1 VTPVSEDRD
10 VDPEWSPDGKKIVFV
25 RNGEIWV
32 MNSDGSGQTQ
42 LTFERT
48 KVIEL
53 AKKKQKEEN
62 TKRKQALEKALQE
75 ERTGA
80 AIPQDEPPAQPLG
93 KGPLSGTWQASA
105 GAQFRIDD
113 DGATATIELGSGDI
127 LQTFSGKL
135 TRGNKGPDSKVLTGT
150 LDAVFTPDAP
160 KRYAIRVVA
169 TVADQDHLRLRCSD
183 WPSWNNVG
191 KKLGTRTLNETW
203 TRQQ

>member
-1 VTPVSEDRD
+1 
-10 VDPEWSPDGKKIVFV
+10 
-25 RNGEIWV
+25 

-80 AIPQDEPPAQPLG
+80 AIPQDESSAQPLG
-93 KGPLSGTWQASA
+93 KGPLSGRWQASA
-105 GAQFRIDD
+105 DDQFQIED
-113 DGATATIELGSGDI
+113 DGTTVEIKLIRSDN

-135 TRGNKGPDSKVLTGT
+135 TRDANEPDTKPLKGDLDAIFKLDATKEYKISVTAMIVDANHLRLNCSGCPVWKNGRKLPGSRDSKVVWTRSSN
-150 LDAVFTPDAP
+150 TP
-160 KRYAIRVVA
+160 
-169 TVADQDHLRLRCSD
+169 
-183 WPSWNNVG
+183 G
-191 KKLGTRTLNETW
+191 KKTGD
-203 TRQQ
+203 